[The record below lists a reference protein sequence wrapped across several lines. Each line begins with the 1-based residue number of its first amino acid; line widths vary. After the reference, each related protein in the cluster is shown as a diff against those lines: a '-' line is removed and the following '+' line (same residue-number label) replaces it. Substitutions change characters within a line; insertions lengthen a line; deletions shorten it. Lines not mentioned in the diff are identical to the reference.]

1 MESLTANEKDSNI
14 LEFKKKKQLNIG
26 IIIFGIIF
34 IYLVA
39 TIVMYITAPH
49 ITVYE
54 VRQGSILK
62 DTAYTG
68 LAIRDEIVVEA
79 AENGYI
85 NYFAQDNSKV
95 KVGSNIYT
103 LTSEKLNFEDNTNTE
118 DVSLTSEQ
126 KHNLALKIQKFIYDY
141 EETNFSDSYD
151 LKSDLKSTLG
161 SLSSETKLSQLD
173 SMVNQGSL
181 SNANIYKTADD
192 GVVVYSVDGME
203 SLAVEN
209 VTALHLDK
217 SDYHKTE
224 FANNAKIKSGDA
236 VYKIITDDSWTLVL
250 ELDKETANA
259 LKDKTYVKVNFTKD
273 NQTMWAE
280 FQMNTIDGH
289 CLAYLSFQNAMVRY
303 ATERYLDIELVLEDE
318 TGLKI
323 PKTAETEK
331 KFYIV
336 PLDYIIQ
343 GGGDSSG
350 SSVLIQTRDKD
361 DNEITRHM
369 EVNIYYQNEEEGIV
383 YLDPNQFD
391 KNTVLLKE
399 NSNDTFE
406 LKEKRTLKGVYC
418 INKGYAV
425 FKQINILCES
435 DTYYIVEEGSAYGL
449 SNYDHIALDST
460 NIKENDVVF

>member
-1 MESLTANEKDSNI
+1 MTAAEKDSNI

-62 DTAYTG
+62 DNAYTG

-79 AENGYI
+79 TESGYI

-95 KVGSNIYT
+95 KVGSDIYT
-103 LTSEKLNFEDNTNTE
+103 LTDGKLSFEEHTNTE
-118 DVSLTSEQ
+118 EVSLTSEQ
-126 KHNLALKIQKFIYDY
+126 KHNITLKIQKFIYDY
-141 EETNFSDSYD
+141 EEANFSDSYD
-151 LKSDLKSTLG
+151 LKNDLKSSLG
-161 SLSSETKLSQLD
+161 SLSSQTKLAQLD
-173 SMVNQGSL
+173 SMISQGTL
-181 SNANIYKTADD
+181 SSANIYRAADD

-203 SLAVEN
+203 SLTIDSA
-209 VTALHLDK
+209 TAAHLDK
-217 SDYHKTE
+217 SGYRKRE
-224 FANNAKIKSGDA
+224 FSNNTKIKSGDA
-236 VYKIITDDSWTLVL
+236 VYKIITDDAWTLML
-250 ELDKETANA
+250 ELDDDTAEA
-259 LKDKTYVKVNFTKD
+259 LKEKTYVKVNFTKD
-273 NQTMWAE
+273 NQNMWAD
-280 FQMNTIDGH
+280 FQLKSVDGH
-289 CLAYLSFQNAMVRY
+289 NLAFLSFQNAMVRY
-303 ATERYLDIELVLEDE
+303 ATERYLDVELILEDE

-323 PKTAETEK
+323 PKTAATEK
-331 KFYIV
+331 SFYVV
-336 PLDYIIQ
+336 PLDYIVS

-350 SSVLIQTRDKD
+350 NSVLIQTRDKD

-369 EVNIYYQNEEEGIV
+369 EVDIYYQNEEESIV
-383 YLDPNQFD
+383 YLDPNQFAGEE
-391 KNTVLLKE
+391 VLLKE

-406 LKEKRTLKGVYC
+406 LKETRTLKGVYC

-425 FKQINILCES
+425 FKQIHILCES
-435 DTYYIVEEGSAYGL
+435 DTYYIVEEGSTYGL

-460 NIKENDVVF
+460 HIKENDVVF

>member
-1 MESLTANEKDSNI
+1 MTANEKDSNI

>member
-1 MESLTANEKDSNI
+1 MTATEKDSNI

-79 AENGYI
+79 TEGGYI

-95 KVGSNIYT
+95 KVGSSIYT
-103 LTSEKLNFEDNTNTE
+103 LTNDKLNFEDNTNTE
-118 DVSLTSEQ
+118 DVSLTSEE

-141 EETNFSDSYD
+141 EEANFSDSYD
-151 LKSDLKSTLG
+151 LKNDLKSSLG
-161 SLSSETKLSQLD
+161 SLSSQTKLAQLD
-173 SMVNQGSL
+173 SMISQGTL

-203 SLAVEN
+203 SLTLDSATVK
-209 VTALHLDK
+209 HLNK
-217 SDYHKTE
+217 SDYRKTE
-224 FANNAKIKSGDA
+224 FTNNTKIKSGDA
-236 VYKIITDDSWTLVL
+236 VYKIIADDNWTLML
-250 ELDKETANA
+250 ELDDETAEV
-259 LKDKTYVKVNFTKD
+259 LKEKTYVKVNFTKD
-273 NQTMWAE
+273 NQTMWAD
-280 FQMNTIDGH
+280 FQMKTIDGH
-289 CLAYLSFQNAMVRY
+289 HLAYLSFQNAMVRY
-303 ATERYLDIELVLEDE
+303 ATERYLDVELILEDE

-331 KFYIV
+331 KFYVV
-336 PLDYIIQ
+336 PLDYITQ

-369 EVNIYYQNEEEGIV
+369 GVDIYYQNEEENIV
-383 YLDPNQFD
+383 YLDPNQFND
-391 KNTVLLKE
+391 DVVLLKE

-406 LKEKRTLKGVYC
+406 LKEMRTLKGVYC

>member
-1 MESLTANEKDSNI
+1 MGSLTANEKHTNI
-14 LEFKKKKQLNIG
+14 LEFRKKKQLNIG

-34 IYLVA
+34 VYLVA
-39 TIVMYITAPH
+39 TVIMYITAPH

-68 LAIRDEIVVEA
+68 LAIRDEIVVQATEG
-79 AENGYI
+79 GYI

-103 LTSEKLNFEDNTNTE
+103 LTSDKLNFEDNTAAE
-118 DVSLTSEQ
+118 DVELTSEERR
-126 KHNLALKIQKFIYDY
+126 NLTLKIQKYINDY

-151 LKSDLKSTLG
+151 LKNELKSSLG
-161 SLSSETKLSQLD
+161 SLSSQTKLLQLD
-173 SMVNQGSL
+173 TMINQGAIT
-181 SNANIYKTADD
+181 NANIYKTADD

-203 SLAVEN
+203 ALTLDN
-209 VTALHLDK
+209 VTAKHLDK

-224 FANNAKIKSGDA
+224 FTNNTKIKSGDA
-236 VYKIITDDSWTLVL
+236 VYKIITDDQWTVML
-250 ELDKETANA
+250 ELDDETAE
-259 LKDKTYVKVNFTKD
+259 LLQEKTYVKVNFTKD
-273 NQTMWAE
+273 NQSMWAD
-280 FQMNTIDGH
+280 FQLKTIDGH
-289 CLAYLSFQNAMVRY
+289 HLAYLSFDNAMVRY
-303 ATERYLDIELVLEDE
+303 ATERYLDVELILEDE

-323 PKTAETEK
+323 PKTAATEK
-331 KFYIV
+331 KFYAV
-336 PLDYIIQ
+336 PLDYITQ

-350 SSVLIQTRDKD
+350 SSVLIQTKDKD
-361 DNEITRHM
+361 DNEIIRHM
-369 EVNIYYQNEEEGIV
+369 EVDIYYQNEEENIV

-391 KNTVLLKE
+391 NNTVLLKE
-399 NSNDTFE
+399 NSNDTFI
-406 LKEKRTLKGVYC
+406 LKEKRTLEGVYC

-435 DTYYIVEEGSAYGL
+435 DTYYIVEEGNAYGL
-449 SNYDHIALDST
+449 SNYDHIALDSA

>member
-1 MESLTANEKDSNI
+1 MKADKKESNI

-26 IIIFGIIF
+26 IIMFGIIF

-39 TIVMYITAPH
+39 TVVMYITAPH

-68 LAIRDEIVVEA
+68 LAIREEIVAQASES
-79 AENGYI
+79 GYI

-95 KVGSNIYT
+95 KVGSSIYT
-103 LTSEKLNFEDNTNTE
+103 LTSDKLVFEENTSTE
-118 DVSLTSEQ
+118 DVELTSEE
-126 KHNLALKIQKFIYDY
+126 KHNLTLKIQKFIHDYD
-141 EETNFSDSYD
+141 EANFSDSYD
-151 LKSDLKSTLG
+151 LKNDLKSSLG
-161 SLSSETKLSQLD
+161 SLSSQTKLAQLD
-173 SMVNQGSL
+173 AMIGQGTL
-181 SNANIYKTADD
+181 SNANVYATADD

-203 SLAVEN
+203 TLTVD
-209 VTALHLDK
+209 TATAKHLDK
-217 SDYHKTE
+217 SDYRKTE
-224 FANNAKIKSGDA
+224 FANNTKVKSGDA
-236 VYKIITDDSWTLVL
+236 VYKIITDDKWTLML
-250 ELDKETANA
+250 ELDDETAEL
-259 LKDKTYVKVNFTKD
+259 LKEKIYVKVNFTKD
-273 NQTMWAE
+273 NQTMWADL
-280 FQMNTIDGH
+280 QLKTIDGH
-289 CLAYLSFQNAMVRY
+289 NLAYLTFQNAMVRY
-303 ATERYLDIELVLEDE
+303 ATERYLDVELILEDE

-331 KFYIV
+331 KFYVV
-336 PLDYIIQ
+336 PLDYISP
-343 GGGDSSG
+343 GGGDSTG
-350 SSVLIQTRDKD
+350 SSVLIKTKDKD
-361 DNEITRHM
+361 NNDITKHM
-369 EVNIYYQNEEEGIV
+369 SVDIYYQNDEEGIV
-383 YLDPNQFD
+383 YLDPNQFEED
-391 KNTVLLKE
+391 TVLLKE

>member
-1 MESLTANEKDSNI
+1 MESLTTTENDSNV
-14 LEFKKKKQLNIG
+14 LKFKKKKQLNIG

-34 IYLVA
+34 VYLVA
-39 TIVMYITAPH
+39 TVVMYITAPH

-68 LAIRDEIVVEA
+68 LAIRDEIVVQA
-79 AENGYI
+79 TENGYI

-95 KVGSNIYT
+95 KVGSSIYA
-103 LTSEKLNFEDNTNTE
+103 LTNDKLNFEDNTDAE
-118 DVSLTSEQ
+118 DVELTSEE
-126 KHNLALKIQKFIYDY
+126 KHNLTLKIQKFIYDY
-141 EETNFSDSYD
+141 EEANFSDSYD
-151 LKSDLKSTLG
+151 LKDDLKSSLG
-161 SLSSETKLSQLD
+161 SLSSKIKLAQLD
-173 SMVNQGSL
+173 TMISQGAL

-203 SLAVEN
+203 SLTLDSA
-209 VTALHLDK
+209 TAKHLDK
-217 SDYHKTE
+217 SDYRKTE
-224 FANNAKIKSGDA
+224 FANNTKIKSGDA
-236 VYKIITDDSWTLVL
+236 VYKIVTDDKWTLML
-250 ELDKETANA
+250 ELDDETAEV
-259 LKDKTYVKVNFTKD
+259 LKEKTYVKVNFTKD
-273 NQTMWAE
+273 NQTMWAD
-280 FQMNTIDGH
+280 FQLKTIDGH
-289 CLAYLSFQNAMVRY
+289 HLAYLSFQNAMVRY
-303 ATERYLDIELVLEDE
+303 ATERYLDVELILEDE

-331 KFYIV
+331 KFYVV

-350 SSVLIQTRDKD
+350 SSVLIQARDKD

-369 EVNIYYQNEEEGIV
+369 EVDIYYQNDEENIV

-391 KNTVLLKE
+391 DDVILLKE

-406 LKEKRTLKGVYC
+406 LKEKRTLKGVFC

>member
-1 MESLTANEKDSNI
+1 MTTTEKDSNI

-79 AENGYI
+79 TESGYI

-95 KVGSNIYT
+95 KVGSSIYT
-103 LTSEKLNFEDNTNTE
+103 LTDDKLTFEDNTNTE
-118 DVSLTSEQ
+118 DVSLTSEE
-126 KHNLALKIQKFIYDY
+126 KRNLALKIQKFIFDY
-141 EETNFSDSYD
+141 EEANFSDSYD
-151 LKSDLKSTLG
+151 LKNDLKSSLG
-161 SLSSETKLSQLD
+161 SLSSQTKLAQLD
-173 SMVNQGSL
+173 SMISQGNL

-203 SLAVEN
+203 SLTIESA
-209 VTALHLDK
+209 TAAHLDK

-224 FANNAKIKSGDA
+224 FANNTKIKSGDA
-236 VYKIITDDSWTLVL
+236 VYKIITDDKWTLML
-250 ELDKETANA
+250 ELDDETAEV
-259 LKDKTYVKVNFTKD
+259 LKEKTYVKVNFTKD

-280 FQMNTIDGH
+280 FQMNSIDGH
-289 CLAYLSFQNAMVRY
+289 HLAYLSFQNAMVRY
-303 ATERYLDIELVLEDE
+303 ATERYLDVELVLEDE

-331 KFYIV
+331 KFYVV
-336 PLDYIIQ
+336 PLDYIVQ

-369 EVNIYYQNEEEGIV
+369 EVDIYYQNEEEGIV

-391 KNTVLLKE
+391 DEVVLLKE
-399 NSNDTFE
+399 DSNDTFQ

-460 NIKENDVVF
+460 NINENDVVF

>member
-391 KNTVLLKE
+391 KNTILLKE

>member
-1 MESLTANEKDSNI
+1 MATTEKDSNV
-14 LEFKKKKQLNIG
+14 LKFKKKKQLNIG

-34 IYLVA
+34 IYLIA
-39 TIVMYITAPH
+39 TVVMYITAPH

-68 LAIRDEIVVEA
+68 LAIRDEIVVQA
-79 AENGYI
+79 TENGYI

-95 KVGSNIYT
+95 KVGSSIYT
-103 LTSEKLNFEDNTNTE
+103 LTGDKLNFEDNTDGE
-118 DVSLTSEQ
+118 DVELTSEE

-141 EETNFSDSYD
+141 NDTNFSDSYD
-151 LKSDLKSTLG
+151 LKDDLKSSLG
-161 SLSSETKLSQLD
+161 SLSSKTKLAQLD
-173 SMVNQGSL
+173 TMISQGIL
-181 SNANIYKTADD
+181 SNANIYKTIDD
-192 GVVVYSVDGME
+192 GIVVYSVDGME
-203 SLAVEN
+203 SLTLDSA
-209 VTALHLDK
+209 TFKHLNK

-224 FANNAKIKSGDA
+224 FANNTKVKTGDA
-236 VYKIITDDSWTLVL
+236 VYKIITDDTWTLML
-250 ELDKETANA
+250 ELDNETAEV
-259 LKDKTYVKVNFTKD
+259 LQDKKYVKVNFTKD
-273 NQTMWAE
+273 NQTMWAD
-280 FQMNTIDGH
+280 FQLKTVDGH
-289 CLAYLSFQNAMVRY
+289 HLAYLSFQNAMVRY
-303 ATERYLDIELVLEDE
+303 ATERYLDVELILEDE

-331 KFYIV
+331 KFYVV
-336 PLDYIIQ
+336 PLDYITQ

-350 SSVLIQTRDKD
+350 SSVLIQTKDKD
-361 DNEITRHM
+361 DNDIIRHM
-369 EVNIYYQNEEEGIV
+369 EVDIYYQNEEENIV
-383 YLDPNQFD
+383 YVDPNQFD
-391 KNTVLLKE
+391 DDVTLLKE
-399 NSNDTFE
+399 NSNDTYT

-449 SNYDHIALDST
+449 SNYDHIALDSA